1 MTINLSEKAVLVRL
15 KTSTWSAQKFDR
27 SVSEEVSRSH
37 KAEARAGRFYKDLI
51 SDTQLKNIN
60 RLIGYARDYHEMKT
74 LPWLD
79 GGTRI
84 LPSKGYLEYV
94 QEMREYR
101 QALEQLVEEFIQDHY
116 DNAIERAAK
125 QLGDLFNPADYP
137 TKDELRH
144 KFGISM
150 RVMPIPD
157 TQDWRIDVQQ
167 DELNEL
173 IEDHTQQLKEATQQA
188 TKEIVNRIHET
199 VSHVYERLSDEDKRF
214 HNSLIGH
221 VESLVEVL
229 PELNITDDP
238 QISRLTE
245 EMRLK
250 LATCDPTELRKDSD
264 ARQQAASTAK
274 GILDT
279 MSSIYGTPP
288 AEQATK
294 DTSGGDDR
302 KAA

>member
-15 KTSTWSAQKFDR
+15 RTSAWSAQKFDR
-27 SVSEEVSRSH
+27 RVSDEVSKTH

-51 SDTQLKNIN
+51 RDDQLKAIN
-60 RLIGYARDYHEMKT
+60 RVITDARQFHDYKT

-79 GGTRI
+79 NGTRI
-84 LPSKGYLEYV
+84 LPSKAYLEYV
-94 QEMREYR
+94 EEMREYR
-101 QALEQLVEEFIQDHY
+101 EAVDMLVDEFVNDYY
-116 DNAIERAAK
+116 DLAIDRAK
-125 QLGDLFNPADYP
+125 QHLGDLYNPADYP

-150 RVMPIPD
+150 RLMPIPD
-157 TQDWRIDVQQ
+157 ASDWRIDVQQ

-173 IEDHTQQLKEATQQA
+173 IEDHTRQLKEASEHA
-188 TKEIVNRIHET
+188 TREIVNRIHET

-229 PELNITDDP
+229 PQLNITDDQ
-238 QISRLTE
+238 QIAKLTE

-250 LATCDPTELRKDSD
+250 LATVDPTELRKDAD
-264 ARQQAASTAK
+264 ARRETAQTAK
-274 GILDT
+274 SILDT
-279 MSSIYGTPP
+279 MSSVYGTP
-288 AEQATK
+288 AADDSVK
-294 DTSGGDDR
+294 DDGGDGR